1 MFKTLNH
8 CRLCSGK
15 FYPKSIKLKDTPPAN
30 ELYTSREIA
39 RNAERFPLEVVMC
52 SNCKHVQLK
61 HIVNP
66 NRLFD
71 NYVYK
76 SGTSNFFVEH
86 FEKLA
91 DYISQNHPV
100 QSYVLEVGS
109 NDGILLSSLEKR
121 NIKSIGVEPSEFLA
135 KDCVAKKQVVY
146 NSYFDEGTVNKIITE
161 HGKASIVLGNNVF
174 AHIEDLRKA
183 FNNVSNILDS
193 NGLFIFEVAHFRYI
207 LEDGIF
213 DTIYHEHMSYHT
225 AVAMDKFANDIGFKL
240 FNIEKISSHGG
251 SLRFFLS
258 KDKEQKVN
266 LSVQEIIDEEKSL
279 GLENENVMEVI
290 ENKIQSIKVSV
301 KDLVYDLS
309 TSKMKKFIGYGAPA
323 KVVTFLAEMELENLE
338 IIGIVDDNL
347 NKQGKYLPGSGY
359 KIVSSD
365 QMVDIISKDKMIQ
378 DDGAVCFVFP
388 WNLKSEIIG
397 KLRSWLPINSNA
409 VVFFPEVEKVD
420 I

>member
-1 MFKTLNH
+1 MFKTLNN
-8 CRLCSGK
+8 CRLCSGT
-15 FYPKSIKLKDTPPAN
+15 FYLKSIKLKDTPPAN
-30 ELYTSREIA
+30 ELYASKELA
-39 RNAERFPLEVVMC
+39 RNAEKFPLEVVMC

-91 DYISQNHPV
+91 DYISESHPI

-135 KDCVAKKQVVY
+135 KECVAKNQVVY

-183 FNNVSNILDS
+183 FNNVFNILNS

-225 AVAMDKFANDIGFKL
+225 AVAMEKFANDTGFKL

-258 KDKEQKVN
+258 KDKEKKVN
-266 LSVQEIIDEEKSL
+266 PSVREITDEEKSL
-279 GLENENVMEVI
+279 GLENENVMGVI
-290 ENKIQSIKVSV
+290 ESKIQSIKVSV

-309 TSKMKKFIGYGAPA
+309 TSRKKKFIGYGAPA

-359 KIVSSD
+359 KIVSSE
-365 QMVDIISKDKMIQ
+365 QMVDTISKDKVIQ

-388 WNLKSEIIG
+388 WNLKSEIIE